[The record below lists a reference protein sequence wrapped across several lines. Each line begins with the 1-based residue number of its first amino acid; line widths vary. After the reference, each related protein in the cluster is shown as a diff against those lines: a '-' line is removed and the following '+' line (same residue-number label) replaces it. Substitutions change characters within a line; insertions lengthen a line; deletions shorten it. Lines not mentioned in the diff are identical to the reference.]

1 MQRYLVKVQNFLV
14 EVYAEFSAE
23 KLQEWINDKL
33 GFVLNPR
40 AASQPI
46 FSTLNFQSLQDALMK
61 ISEEGAA
68 RFQGVADADAACH
81 GQLTAVSQH
90 IQGFAGAPGEYCADL
105 LPTQPPIPWPGLRL
119 PQDPFAVVPE
129 FPCGRVLLRPRSQ
142 FGA

>member
-1 MQRYLVKVQNFLV
+1 MRRYLVRVQNFLV

-23 KLQEWINDKL
+23 KLHEWINDKL

-68 RFQGVADADAACH
+68 RF
-81 GQLTAVSQH
+81 
-90 IQGFAGAPGEYCADL
+90 
-105 LPTQPPIPWPGLRL
+105 
-119 PQDPFAVVPE
+119 
-129 FPCGRVLLRPRSQ
+129 
-142 FGA
+142 